1 MAVTL
6 AEAKN
11 NALEDYDPFVI
22 DEFRKSSVILDSL
35 IFDDAVNPAGG
46 DRRPNPPPNS
56 APSTRNTR
64 RAPPRPRSTAPHS
77 PYSAAPSRST
87 ESSRTSVRR
96 DPTR

>member
-46 DRRPNPPPNS
+46 GATLDYSYRRQETQPTAEFRAITLCRRSVSDNPTGYS
-56 APSTRNTR
+56 C
-64 RAPPRPRSTAPHS
+64 S
-77 PYSAAPSRST
+77 PD
-87 ESSRTSVRR
+87 EHSSR
-96 DPTR
+96 

>member
-35 IFDDAVNPAGG
+35 IFDDAVKIIM
-46 DRRPNPPPNS
+46 RR
-56 APSTRNTR
+56 
-64 RAPPRPRSTAPHS
+64 
-77 PYSAAPSRST
+77 
-87 ESSRTSVRR
+87 SSEV
-96 DPTR
+96 